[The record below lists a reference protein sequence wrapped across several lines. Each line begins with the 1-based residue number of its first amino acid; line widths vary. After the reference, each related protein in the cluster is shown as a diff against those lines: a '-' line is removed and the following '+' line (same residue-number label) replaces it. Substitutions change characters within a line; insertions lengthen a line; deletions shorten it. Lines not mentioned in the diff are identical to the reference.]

1 MPPTVGPMSNMKYSC
16 KGWSFI
22 AGGHSSDLDIEL
34 ARATVQ
40 RQTLIQQA
48 NPVAQR
54 AQQWQRGHF
63 SIQIFSHLTL

>member
-1 MPPTVGPMSNMKYSC
+1 MPPTVEPMSNMKYSC

-34 ARATVQ
+34 ARATAQ

-54 AQQWQRGHF
+54 ALAERG
-63 SIQIFSHLTL
+63 SVYSQKYSHI